1 VTPPTHPAGSA
12 GSPFPTPLPAR
23 SAVLLVARRDFVT
36 QVRSRSFV
44 IGIVITLV
52 FFGGMFLLGAYISG
66 QTSSHTL
73 GVTPQAAGIRP
84 VLEQTAHLQGVELT
98 VRGVDDASGREQVRD
113 DGLEALLTGTPGA
126 YELVG
131 LDSVDGGLQAIVQAA
146 VEQQAVSA
154 ALAGAGVD
162 PTQVA
167 NSSALGVATLEPID
181 SGSGQRLAVA
191 FVGTILLFFSLS
203 AYGSLV
209 ATGVVEE
216 KQSRVVELLLATITP
231 WQLLAGKVIGLGAVG
246 LLQLVILSAVAGVGA
261 VAAGLLVLPSAAAGM
276 FAMVVLWYLL
286 GFFLYAS
293 LYAAVGSTVS
303 RQEELQSV
311 VAPMIFL
318 LLIPFILTL
327 NLLPNDPRNGL
338 AAVLSFVPF
347 FSQTVMPARY
357 ALGVASLWEVLAAAL
372 LAAAAIVVVVRVAG
386 RVYRNSVLRTGAR
399 VSLREALASKPS

>member
-1 VTPPTHPAGSA
+1 MSA
-12 GSPFPTPLPAR
+12 PLPAR
-23 SAVLLVARRDFVT
+23 SAVLLVARREFVT
-36 QVRSRSFV
+36 HVRSRSFV
-44 IGIVITLV
+44 IGIVVTLV
-52 FFGGMFLLGAYISG
+52 FFSGIFLLGAYIGG
-66 QTSSHTL
+66 QTAGHSL
-73 GVTPQAAGIRP
+73 GLTPGSAPLGPA
-84 VLEQTAHLQGVELT
+84 LEHTAHLQGVQLT
-98 VRGVDDASGREQVRD
+98 VREVDDAAGREQVRTGELD
-113 DGLEALLTGTPGA
+113 ALLTGAPGS
-126 YELVG
+126 YDLVG
-131 LDSVDGGLQAIVQAA
+131 LDSVDGDLQAIVLTA

-162 PTQVA
+162 PGQVRDA
-167 NSSALGVATLEPID
+167 SALDVSTLEPAD
-181 SGSGQRLAVA
+181 DARGQRLAVA
-191 FVGTILLFFSLS
+191 VVGTILLFFSLS
-203 AYGSLV
+203 GYGSLV

-231 WQLLAGKVIGLGAVG
+231 WQLLAGKVLGLGAVG
-246 LLQLVILSAVAGVGA
+246 LLQLVILSGIAAFGAG
-261 VAAGLLVLPSAAAGM
+261 AAGLLVVPGAAVGM
-276 FAMVVLWYLL
+276 FVMVVLWYLL

-338 AAVLSFVPF
+338 ATVLSFIPF

-357 ALGVASLWEVLAAAL
+357 ALGVASLGEVIVAAGIAAAT
-372 LAAAAIVVVVRVAG
+372 IVVVVRVAG

-399 VSLREALASKPS
+399 VSLREALAGTPS

>member
-1 VTPPTHPAGSA
+1 MSA
-12 GSPFPTPLPAR
+12 PLPAR
-23 SAVLLVARRDFVT
+23 SAILLVARREFVM
-36 QVRSRSFV
+36 QVRSRTFV
-44 IGIVITLV
+44 IGLLITLL
-52 FFGGMFLLGAYISG
+52 FFGGIFLLGAYISG
-66 QTSSHTL
+66 QASSHTL
-73 GVTPQAAGIRP
+73 GVTPQAAGLRP
-84 VLEQTAHLQGVELT
+84 IVEQTAHLQGVDLT
-98 VRGVDDASGREQVRD
+98 VREVDDAPGRQQVRD
-113 DGLEALLTGTPGA
+113 DDLDALLTGAPGA

-131 LDSVDGGLQAIVQAA
+131 HDSVDSGLQAIVQTA
-146 VEQQAVSA
+146 VEQQAVTT

-162 PTQVA
+162 PARVA
-167 NSSALGVATLEPID
+167 DSSALTVSALEPAD
-181 SGSGQRLAVA
+181 SDKGQRLALA
-191 FVGTILLFFSLS
+191 FVGTLLLFFSLS
-203 AYGSLV
+203 GYGSLV

-231 WQLLAGKVIGLGAVG
+231 WQLMAGKVVGLGAVG

-261 VAAGLLVLPSAAAGM
+261 GAAGLLALPGAAFGM
-276 FAMVVLWYLL
+276 FLMVLLWYLL

-318 LLIPFILTL
+318 LLIPFILTM
-327 NLLPNDPRNGL
+327 NLLPSDPRNGITT
-338 AAVLSFVPF
+338 VLSFIPF

-357 ALGVASLWEVLAAAL
+357 ALGVASLWEVLVAAA

-399 VSLREALASKPS
+399 VGLREAFTSTPS

>member
-1 VTPPTHPAGSA
+1 VS
-12 GSPFPTPLPAR
+12 TPLPAR
-23 SAVLLVARRDFVT
+23 SAVLLVARREFVT

-44 IGIVITLV
+44 VGIVITLV

-84 VLEQTAHLQGVELT
+84 VLEQTAHLQGAELT
-98 VRGVDDASGREQVRD
+98 VREVDDAAGRAQVRD
-113 DGLEALLTGTPGA
+113 GNLDALLTGAPGA

-131 LDSVDGGLQAIVQAA
+131 LDSVDGTLQSLVQDA
-146 VEQQAVSA
+146 VAQQAVSA

-167 NSSALGVATLEPID
+167 SSSALGVSTLEPAD
-181 SGSGQRLAVA
+181 TGNGQRLAVA
-191 FVGTILLFFSLS
+191 FVGTLLLFFSLS
-203 AYGSLV
+203 QYGSLV

-246 LLQLVILSAVAGVGA
+246 LLQLVILSAIAGVGA
-261 VAAGLLVLPSAAAGM
+261 GAAGLLVLPGAALGM

-338 AAVLSFVPF
+338 ATVLSFVPF

-357 ALGVASLWEVLAAAL
+357 ALGVAPLWEVLVAAA

-399 VSLREALASKPS
+399 VSLREALTSTGS

>member
-1 VTPPTHPAGSA
+1 VSEPLSA
-12 GSPFPTPLPAR
+12 R
-23 SAVLLVARRDFVT
+23 CAVLLVARREFVT

-44 IGIVITLV
+44 IGLVITLV
-52 FFGGMFLLGAYISG
+52 FIGGMFLLGAYISG

-73 GVTPQAAGIRP
+73 GVAPQAAGIRP
-84 VLEQTAHLQGVELT
+84 VVEQTAHLQGVELT
-98 VRGVDDASGREQVRD
+98 VREVDEAAGRAQVRD
-113 DGLEALLTGTPGA
+113 DDLDALLIGTRGA

-131 LDSVDGGLQAIVQAA
+131 HDSVDSDLQAIVQAA
-146 VEQQAVSA
+146 VEQQAVSD
-154 ALAGAGVD
+154 ALAGAGFD
-162 PTQVA
+162 PAQVT
-167 NSSALGVATLEPID
+167 NSSTLAVSALEPAD
-181 SGSGQRLAVA
+181 SGSGPRLALA
-191 FVGTILLFFSLS
+191 FVGTILLFLSLS
-203 AYGSLV
+203 GYGSLV

-231 WQLLAGKVIGLGAVG
+231 WQLMAGKVVGLGAVG

-261 VAAGLLVLPSAAAGM
+261 GAAGLLALPGAALGM
-276 FAMVVLWYLL
+276 FVMVVLWYLL

-327 NLLPNDPRNGL
+327 NLLPSDPRNGL

-357 ALGVASLWEVLAAAL
+357 ALGVASLWEVLVAAV

>member
-1 VTPPTHPAGSA
+1 MSA
-12 GSPFPTPLPAR
+12 RRRANHQHSAPLPAG
-23 SAVLLVARRDFVT
+23 SAVLLVTRREFVT

-52 FFGGMFLLGAYISG
+52 FFGAMFLLGTYISG
-66 QTSSHTL
+66 QTSSHTI
-73 GVTPQAAGIRP
+73 GVTPQAAPLRP
-84 VLEQTAHLQGVELT
+84 VLEQTAHLQGTELT
-98 VRGVDDASGREQVRD
+98 VREVADADGRGQVRD
-113 DGLEALLTGTPGA
+113 GSLDALLTGAPGA

-131 LDSVDGGLQAIVQAA
+131 RDSVDGTLQAIARDAA
-146 VEQQAVSA
+146 AQQAVSA

-162 PTQVA
+162 PTRVA
-167 NSSALGVATLEPID
+167 DSSALEVSTLEPAD
-181 SGSGQRLAVA
+181 TGNGQRLAVA

-203 AYGSLV
+203 GYGSLV

-231 WQLLAGKVIGLGAVG
+231 WQLLAGKVLGLGAVG
-246 LLQLVILSAVAGVGA
+246 LLQLVVLSAIAGLGA
-261 VAAGLLVLPSAAAGM
+261 GATGLLVVPGAALGM

-338 AAVLSFVPF
+338 AAVLSYVPF
-347 FSQTVMPARY
+347 FSQTIMPARY
-357 ALGVASLWEVLAAAL
+357 ALGVASLGEVLVAAVVAAAT
-372 LAAAAIVVVVRVAG
+372 IVVVVRVAG

-399 VSLREALASKPS
+399 VSLREALSSKPS

>member
-1 VTPPTHPAGSA
+1 VS
-12 GSPFPTPLPAR
+12 TPLPAR
-23 SAVLLVARRDFVT
+23 SAVLLVARREFVT
-36 QVRSRSFV
+36 QVRSRGFV

-52 FFGGMFLLGAYISG
+52 FFGGMFLLGTYISG

-73 GVTPQAAGIRP
+73 GVTPQSATIRP
-84 VLEQTAHLQGVELT
+84 LLEQTAHLQGTGVT
-98 VRGVDDASGREQVRD
+98 VREVGDADGRGQVRD
-113 DGLEALLTGTPGA
+113 GDIDALLTGAPGA

-131 LDSVDGGLQAIVQAA
+131 LDSVDGTVAAIVRDA
-146 VEQQAVSA
+146 VAQQAVAA

-162 PTQVA
+162 PVRVA
-167 NSSALGVATLEPID
+167 SSAALDVTTLEPAD
-181 SGSGQRLAVA
+181 SGSGQRLALA
-191 FVGTILLFFSLS
+191 FVGTTLLFFSLS
-203 AYGSLV
+203 GYGSLV

-231 WQLLAGKVIGLGAVG
+231 WQLLAGKVLGLGAVG
-246 LLQLVILSAVAGVGA
+246 LLQLVILSSIAGLGA
-261 VAAGLLVLPSAAAGM
+261 GATGLLVVPGAAMGM

-318 LLIPFILTL
+318 LLIPFVLAL
-327 NLLPNDPRNGL
+327 NLLPSDPRNGL

-347 FSQTVMPARY
+347 FAQTIMPARY
-357 ALGVASLWEVLAAAL
+357 ALGVASLGEVLVAAAL
-372 LAAAAIVVVVRVAG
+372 TAAAIVAVVRVAG
-386 RVYRNSVLRTGAR
+386 RIYRNSVLRTGAR
-399 VSLREALASKPS
+399 VSLREALTS

>member
-1 VTPPTHPAGSA
+1 MSA
-12 GSPFPTPLPAR
+12 PLPAR
-23 SAVLLVARRDFVT
+23 CAVLLVARREFVT

-44 IGIVITLV
+44 IGLVITLV
-52 FFGGMFLLGAYISG
+52 FLGGMFLLGSYISG

-73 GVTPQAAGIRP
+73 GITPQAAGIRP
-84 VLEQTAHLQGVELT
+84 VVEQAAHLQGVELT
-98 VRGVDDASGREQVRD
+98 VRGIDEASGRDQVRD
-113 DGLEALLTGTPGA
+113 DELDALLTGTPGA
-126 YELVG
+126 YELIG
-131 LDSVDGGLQAIVQAA
+131 RDSVDGSLQAIVQAA
-146 VEQQAVSA
+146 VEQEAVSD
-154 ALAGAGVD
+154 ALTGAGVD
-162 PTQVA
+162 PAQVT
-167 NSSALGVATLEPID
+167 NFSALDIATLDPAD
-181 SGSGQRLAVA
+181 SAAGQRLAVA
-191 FVGTILLFFSLS
+191 FVGTILLFLSLS
-203 AYGSLV
+203 GYGSLV

-231 WQLLAGKVIGLGAVG
+231 WQLLAGKVVGLGAVG

-261 VAAGLLVLPSAAAGM
+261 GAAGLLALPGAAIGM
-276 FAMVVLWYLL
+276 FVMVVLWYLL

-318 LLIPFILTL
+318 LLIPFVLTL

-347 FSQTVMPARY
+347 FSQTVMPARF
-357 ALGVASLWEVLAAAL
+357 ALGVASLWEVLVAAAL
-372 LAAAAIVVVVRVAG
+372 AAATIVVVVRVAG

-399 VSLREALASKPS
+399 VSLREALTARPS